1 MNNEILPRWGLQ
13 EVNFVETDAD
23 KVKAEVLSVYESETG
38 RTLATADPRRLD
50 LLSMAAL
57 FIQERVCANTA
68 AQQTLLTYA
77 QGLYLD
83 ALGEFVSVKRKP
95 ACGAVTTLRFR
106 LSQALANAYSI
117 PAGFE
122 VTTGELVFTTDEELV
137 IAPGELTGDV
147 SATCKIYGAE
157 GNSYL
162 PGQITTIVTPMA
174 FLASV
179 TNTTTTSG
187 GADTESDADFAERIR
202 LAPNSFSVAGP
213 KKAYIYHAKSVSPAI
228 IDVEV
233 ASPDPGEVHVYP
245 LLEGGELPSETILE
259 QIGDCLSSDSIR
271 PLTDHVSVL
280 QPVSVNYQINVD
292 YWVLESDKGKAET
305 IRANVEQAVEEYRL
319 WQQSKIGRDITPM
332 QLIQKVAAA
341 GASRIDGNTML
352 PNAFVKLD
360 ENEVAQCA
368 KTNVTVTYKG
378 YKEE

>member
-1 MNNEILPRWGLQ
+1 MSNETLPRWGLQ
-13 EVNFVETDAD
+13 QVNFVETDAD
-23 KVKAEVLSVYESETG
+23 KVKAEVFSVYESETG
-38 RTLATADPRRLD
+38 RTLATADPIHLN
-50 LLSMAAL
+50 LSGIAAL
-57 FIQERVCANTA
+57 SIQERVCANQA

-83 ALGEFVSVKRKP
+83 ALGEFVSVKRKE
-95 ACGAVTTLRFR
+95 ACGAVTTLQFR

-122 VTTGELVFTTDEELV
+122 VTTGSLVFTTDEELV
-137 IAPGELTGDV
+137 IPPGQLTGDV
-147 SATCKIYGAE
+147 SATCKIYGTK

-179 TNTTTTSG
+179 TNLTTTSG

-213 KKAYIYHAKSVSPAI
+213 RKAYIYHAKSVSPAI
-228 IDVEV
+228 VDVAV
-233 ASPDPGEVHVYP
+233 TSPDPGEVHVFP

-259 QIGDCLSSDSIR
+259 QVGDYLSSDDIR

-280 QPVSVNYQINVD
+280 APVASEYEINVD
-292 YWVLESDKGKAET
+292 YWILEADKGRSET
-305 IRANVEQAVEEYRL
+305 IRANVEKAVEEYRL
-319 WQQSKIGRDITPM
+319 WQQTKIGRDITPM

-341 GASRIDGNTML
+341 GACRIDSATML
-352 PNAFVKLD
+352 PAGFVKLE
-360 ENEVAQCA
+360 ENEVAQCSS
-368 KTNVTVTYKG
+368 VTVTYKG

>member
-1 MNNEILPRWGLQ
+1 MSNETLPRWGLQ
-13 EVNFVETDAD
+13 QVNFVETDAD
-23 KVKAEVLSVYESETG
+23 KVKAEVFSVYESETG
-38 RTLATADPRRLD
+38 RTLATADPIHLN
-50 LLSMAAL
+50 LLGIAAL
-57 FIQERVCANTA
+57 SIQERVCANQA

-83 ALGEFVSVKRKP
+83 ALGEFVSVKRKE
-95 ACGAVTTLRFR
+95 ACGAVTTLQFR

-122 VTTGELVFTTDEELV
+122 VTTGGLVFTTDEELV
-137 IAPGELTGDV
+137 IPPGQLTGDV
-147 SATCKIYGAE
+147 SATCKIYGTK

-179 TNTTTTSG
+179 TNLTTTSG

-213 KKAYIYHAKSVSPAI
+213 RKAYIYHAKSVSPAI
-228 IDVEV
+228 VDVAV
-233 ASPDPGEVHVYP
+233 TSPDPGEVHIFP

-259 QIGDCLSSDSIR
+259 QVGDYLSSDDIR

-280 QPVSVNYQINVD
+280 APVASEYEINVD
-292 YWVLESDKGKAET
+292 YWILEADKGRSET
-305 IRANVEQAVEEYRL
+305 IRANVEKAVEEYRL
-319 WQQSKIGRDITPM
+319 WQQTKIGRDITPM

-341 GASRIDGNTML
+341 GACRIDSATML
-352 PNAFVKLD
+352 PDGFVKLE
-360 ENEVAQCA
+360 ENEVAQCSS
-368 KTNVTVTYKG
+368 VTVTYKG

>member
-1 MNNEILPRWGLQ
+1 MSNEVLPRWGLQ
-13 EVNFVETDAD
+13 EVNFVETDAE
-23 KVKAEVLSVYESETG
+23 KVKAEVFSVYESETG

-57 FIQERVCANTA
+57 IIQERVCANTA

-83 ALGEFVSVKRKP
+83 ALGEFVSVKRKE
-95 ACGAVTTLRFR
+95 ACGAVTTLRFQ

-122 VTTGELVFTTDEELV
+122 VTTGDLVFTTDEEL
-137 IAPGELTGDV
+137 IILPGELTGDV
-147 SATCKIYGAE
+147 SATCKIYGVE

-228 IDVEV
+228 VDVAV
-233 ASPDPGEVHVYP
+233 TSPDPGEVHIYP
-245 LLEGGELPSETILE
+245 LLEGGELPSETVLE
-259 QIGDCLSSDSIR
+259 QVGDYLSSDSIR

-280 QPVSVNYQINVD
+280 QPVSVDYQIHVD
-292 YWVLESDKGKAET
+292 YWIGESDKGKAET
-305 IRANVEQAVEEYRL
+305 IRTNVEKAVEEYRL

-341 GASRIDGNTML
+341 GASRIDSSTMQ
-352 PNAFVKLD
+352 PSGFIKLE
-360 ENEVAQCA
+360 ENEVAQC
-368 KTNVTVTYKG
+368 TNVTLIYKG